1 MATVSA
7 PNERTKVSALFAY
20 RTIDLVTVATLG
32 VASGVVFWAWSQ
44 AWNGISTL
52 TLFAA
57 PPLLGLLVGPWLI
70 AGVLGGL
77 VVRKPGAALAAELI
91 GAAVEMLIGNQWGTS
106 TLVSGLL
113 QGLGVEVVLA
123 LVLYKRFGVVVA
135 ALGGALAGA
144 FEIFYEWHSYY
155 SAWTWNYKLAYL
167 GCTMLSGAILA
178 GVVGWILVRA
188 LAATGVLDAFGA
200 GREHHARNA
209 V

>member
-1 MATVSA
+1 MATVSTSD
-7 PNERTKVSALFAY
+7 ERPAITALLAY

-52 TLFAA
+52 ALFTA
-57 PPLLGLLVGPWLI
+57 PPLLGLLAGPWLI

-91 GAAVEMLIGNQWGTS
+91 AAAVEMLIGNQWGTS

-123 LVLYKRFGVVVA
+123 LVLYKRFGVVIA
-135 ALGGALAGA
+135 ALGGAMAGA

-178 GVVGWILVRA
+178 GVVGWLLVRA